1 MQLWKSQWNM
11 LRCSDEFLESIRKD
25 KEYLKSIFTTE
36 IKNDLMAHNASH
48 GVQDAIDGL
57 FPNSRIRW
65 GHGER
70 YYNRRY
76 ADIEFLDKIAGTSR
90 KKAVRDVYKNLGFD
104 VSNQTKVKNI
114 CRQYDAASEAWANII
129 SAEVNG
135 GEALEYIKKYLPNSY
150 KAMLEILKEVK

>member
-1 MQLWKSQWNM
+1 MGYK
-11 LRCSDEFLESIRKD
+11 
-25 KEYLKSIFTTE
+25 
-36 IKNDLMAHNASH
+36 
-48 GVQDAIDGL
+48 
-57 FPNSRIRW
+57 
-65 GHGER
+65 R